1 MHGEI
6 KIPGL
11 ANLEKLKIAAEW
23 CERYKNKERFVG
35 AVSSSLLDK
44 KRRLATLRTQIA
56 DLQAIEKSMLEQ
68 VEEQEAKLQ
77 TVSGQL
83 RDGED
88 KYFKLQQ
95 LLDDVGHEVIE
106 RYETVMAKLIAA
118 RNELQNK
125 DE

>member
-1 MHGEI
+1 MHDI

-11 ANLEKLKIAAEW
+11 QNLEKLKVAAEW

-44 KRRLATLRTQIA
+44 KRRLETLRRQIS
-56 DLQAIEKSMLEQ
+56 DLQAIEKSMMDQ
-68 VEEQEAKLQ
+68 VTEQESKLQ
-77 TVSGQL
+77 IVSQQL
-83 RDGED
+83 REGED
-88 KYFKLQQ
+88 KYYKLQQ

-106 RYETVMAKLIAA
+106 RYEIVMKKLIEAK
-118 RNELQNK
+118 NELQTK